1 MIGICLKTT
10 KRLQGKL
17 NELNVTRFSTS
28 HFSVILLMIRGRLIE
43 KLQLKVL
50 SVILTKIQL
59 KQMDV
64 RVDNKL
70 HEHHSVHLK
79 RTSQN
84 DLTTQ
89 QKK

>member
-1 MIGICLKTT
+1 
-10 KRLQGKL
+10 
-17 NELNVTRFSTS
+17 
-28 HFSVILLMIRGRLIE
+28 
-43 KLQLKVL
+43 
-50 SVILTKIQL
+50 
-59 KQMDV
+59 MDV

-89 QKK
+89 QKKIRNSNFAEHFLHKFHFKKRIFCFRHAAPWANILVEKKTEL